1 MIHVAL
7 TGNVAAGKSSVA
19 RLFAGWGATI
29 IDADA
34 LVRELQQPGTPVLAA
49 MVAAFGPGILHPD
62 GRLDRG
68 AMRRRILA
76 DPGARAR
83 LEAIVHPAVAER
95 RAERVAEARR
105 RGAPVVVSDIPLLF
119 EAADPAAFDR
129 VVLVDAP
136 EAVRRQRLV
145 ELRGLD
151 PAEADRLIAAQMPS
165 AAKRSRSHFI
175 IDNDGTPDAL
185 EQAARRVWEQL
196 VSGAERA

>member
-19 RLFAGWGATI
+19 RLFAAWGATV

-49 MVAAFGPGILHPD
+49 MVEAFGPGILFPD

-68 AMRRRILA
+68 AMRHRILA
-76 DPGARAR
+76 DPDARAR
-83 LEAIVHPAVAER
+83 LEAIVHPAVAAR
-95 RAERVAEARR
+95 RAERVAEALR

-119 EAADPAAFDR
+119 EAADPGAFDR

-136 EAVRRQRLV
+136 EAVRRERLV
-145 ELRGLD
+145 ARRGLD

-165 AAKRSRSHFI
+165 AVKRARSHFV
-175 IDNDGTPDAL
+175 IDNDGSPEAL
-185 EQAARRVWEQL
+185 EAAARRVWEQL
-196 VSGAERA
+196 VAGVERA